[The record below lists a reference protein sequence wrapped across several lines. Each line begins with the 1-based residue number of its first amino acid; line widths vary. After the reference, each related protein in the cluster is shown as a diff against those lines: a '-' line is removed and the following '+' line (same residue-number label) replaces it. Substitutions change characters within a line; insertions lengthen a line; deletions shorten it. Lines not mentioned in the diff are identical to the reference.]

1 MKINW
6 RGLYLFSFY
15 FLPKSLDSGCDNGEV
30 VVLKWLRG
38 RQDVELV
45 MIVLTGWWS
54 ISNGFGSRWWP
65 ALWRL
70 DVLTGLGTRVA
81 SHAPVMINS
90 PSSALS
96 LGWHSQRTHAV
107 ISTVQLTARAIRL
120 WLLLW
125 QLAGDFSQN
134 SPRRLDRFSS
144 SERIW
149 ESLFLV
155 NICCP
160 RWKCWQWQQ
169 CWWFSLPSAWLR
181 NIPITSSP
189 LINQKTEG

>member
-54 ISNGFGSRWWP
+54 ISNGFGSRCWP

-70 DVLTGLGTRVA
+70 DVLTGPRDQSGQSCTSHDKQPILGPQSRLAQSANTRC
-81 SHAPVMINS
+81 HLNS
-90 PSSALS
+90 PAHSPGYQIVTPVVTAGRRFQSKFSSPS
-96 LGWHSQRTHAV
+96 GQ
-107 ISTVQLTARAIRL
+107 VQL
-120 WLLLW
+120 
-125 QLAGDFSQN
+125 Q
-134 SPRRLDRFSS
+134 
-144 SERIW
+144 W
-149 ESLFLV
+149 ED
-155 NICCP
+155 
-160 RWKCWQWQQ
+160 
-169 CWWFSLPSAWLR
+169 LR
-181 NIPITSSP
+181 VSVS
-189 LINQKTEG
+189 G